1 VFIGQQLQAFV
12 TAAHVTSQEGQK
24 TAADFKLQV
33 LPFILHVVG
42 GLLQNTA
49 NGHFHSGDRMSKKA
63 MTVHRATLALVAAL
77 AASGAA
83 AQVPPPVS
91 GVLNLTTTAS
101 VEVTKD
107 VLGIVFST
115 TRDGADAQAVQ
126 SALKQALD
134 AALAEAKKIAKPGQA
149 EVQTGNFSLYPRY
162 SNPSN
167 PKASGQPSI
176 IGWQGTAEL
185 QVQGKDA
192 AAIAQLSGR
201 VTTMSI
207 ARVGYTLSKE
217 AREKVEA
224 EVTARAIADW
234 RAKAQQMSQ
243 QFGYGGYTVRE
254 VNVATNE
261 QGGGP
266 VPMMMSRVKAMTAA
280 NEALPTEAGKGD
292 VTATVSGSALMMK

>member
-1 VFIGQQLQAFV
+1 MSSKA
-12 TAAHVTSQEGQK
+12 K
-24 TAADFKLQV
+24 TL
-33 LPFILHVVG
+33 
-42 GLLQNTA
+42 
-49 NGHFHSGDRMSKKA
+49 
-63 MTVHRATLALVAAL
+63 HRAALALVAAL
-77 AASGAA
+77 ASGGAA
-83 AQVPPPVS
+83 AQVLPPVS
-91 GVLNLTTTAS
+91 GVINLTTMAS

-107 VLGIVFST
+107 VLGLVFST
-115 TRDGADAQAVQ
+115 TRDGADAQTVQ
-126 SALKQALD
+126 SALRQALD
-134 AALAEAKKIAKPGQA
+134 AALAEAKKIARPGQV

-162 SNPSN
+162 GN

-217 AREKVEA
+217 AREKVES
-224 EVTARAIADW
+224 EVTARAIAEW

-254 VNVATNE
+254 VSVSTNE

-266 VPMMMSRVKAMTAA
+266 VPMMMSRAKAMSAA
-280 NEALPTEAGKGD
+280 DEALPTEAGKGD
-292 VTATVSGSALMMK
+292 VTATVSGSAQMIK

>member
-1 VFIGQQLQAFV
+1 MSVKAQ
-12 TAAHVTSQEGQK
+12 T
-24 TAADFKLQV
+24 
-33 LPFILHVVG
+33 
-42 GLLQNTA
+42 LLA
-49 NGHFHSGDRMSKKA
+49 
-63 MTVHRATLALVAAL
+63 AAL
-77 AASGAA
+77 ALSAALGAGSAA
-83 AQVPPPVS
+83 AQVQPPVS
-91 GVLNLTTTAS
+91 GVLSLTTSAS

-107 VLGIVFST
+107 VLTVVFSS

-162 SNPSN
+162 GNPNN
-167 PKASGQPSI
+167 PKAAGQPAI
-176 IGWQGTAEL
+176 VGWQGTAEM

-192 AAIAQLSGR
+192 AAIAQLTGR

-224 EVTARAIADW
+224 EVTARAIAEW

-261 QGGGP
+261 PGGGP
-266 VPMMMSRVKAMTAA
+266 VPVMMSRAKAMTAA
-280 NEALPTEAGKGD
+280 DEALPTEAGKGE
-292 VTATVSGSALMMK
+292 VTATVSGSAQMTK

>member
-1 VFIGQQLQAFV
+1 
-12 TAAHVTSQEGQK
+12 
-24 TAADFKLQV
+24 
-33 LPFILHVVG
+33 
-42 GLLQNTA
+42 
-49 NGHFHSGDRMSKKA
+49 MSKK
-63 MTVHRATLALVAAL
+63 TKTLHRATLTLAAAL
-77 AASGAA
+77 GAGGA
-83 AQVPPPVS
+83 TAQTPPPVS

-115 TRDGADAQAVQ
+115 TRDGADAQSVQ

-162 SNPSN
+162 GN
-167 PKASGQPSI
+167 PKASGQQSI

-224 EVTARAIADW
+224 EVTARAIAEW

-261 QGGGP
+261 QGDR
-266 VPMMMSRVKAMTAA
+266 PMPMVMSRA
-280 NEALPTEAGKGD
+280 NAVQADAALPTEAGKGD
-292 VTATVSGSALMMK
+292 VTATVSGSAQMTR

>member
-1 VFIGQQLQAFV
+1 
-12 TAAHVTSQEGQK
+12 
-24 TAADFKLQV
+24 
-33 LPFILHVVG
+33 
-42 GLLQNTA
+42 
-49 NGHFHSGDRMSKKA
+49 MSKKA
-63 MTVHRATLALVAAL
+63 MSLHRAAL
-77 AASGAA
+77 ALAAALGAGSAA
-83 AQVPPPVS
+83 AQAQPPVS
-91 GVLNLTTTAS
+91 GVLSLTTTVS

-107 VLGIVFST
+107 VLGVVFST

-134 AALAEAKKIAKPGQA
+134 AALAEARKIAKPGQV

-162 SNPSN
+162 GN
-167 PKASGQPSI
+167 PKATGQPSI

-224 EVTARAIADW
+224 EVAARAIADW

-266 VPMMMSRVKAMTAA
+266 VVMMMSRAKAMTAGD
-280 NEALPTEAGKGD
+280 EALPTEAGKGD
-292 VTATVSGSALMMK
+292 VIATVSGSAQMTR

>member
-1 VFIGQQLQAFV
+1 ML
-12 TAAHVTSQEGQK
+12 SK
-24 TAADFKLQV
+24 TRTL
-33 LPFILHVVG
+33 
-42 GLLQNTA
+42 
-49 NGHFHSGDRMSKKA
+49 
-63 MTVHRATLALVAAL
+63 HRATLTLAAAL
-77 AASGAA
+77 GAGSAA

-91 GVLNLTTTAS
+91 GVISLTTTAS

-115 TRDGADAQAVQ
+115 TRDGADAQSVQ

-134 AALAEAKKIAKPGQA
+134 AALAEARKIAKPGQA

-162 SNPSN
+162 GN

-192 AAIAQLSGR
+192 AAIAQLAGR

-224 EVTARAIADW
+224 EVTARAIAEW
-234 RAKAQQMSQ
+234 RAKAGQMSQ

-254 VNVATNE
+254 VNVATDE
-261 QGGGP
+261 QGGA
-266 VPMMMSRVKAMTAA
+266 PMPMVRGAAAMKMAD
-280 NEALPTEAGKGD
+280 ESLPTEAGKGD
-292 VTATVSGSALMMK
+292 VTATVSGSAQMTR

>member
-1 VFIGQQLQAFV
+1 MPKPTQNRRR
-12 TAAHVTSQEGQK
+12 AA
-24 TAADFKLQV
+24 L
-33 LPFILHVVG
+33 
-42 GLLQNTA
+42 
-49 NGHFHSGDRMSKKA
+49 
-63 MTVHRATLALVAAL
+63 TLAAAL
-77 AASGAA
+77 SAGSVA
-83 AQVPPPVS
+83 AQVQPPLS

-107 VLGIVFST
+107 VLGVVFSS

-126 SALKQALD
+126 AALKQALD
-134 AALAEAKKIAKPGQA
+134 VALAEAKKIAKPGQV

-162 SNPSN
+162 GA
-167 PKASGQPSI
+167 PKATGQPSI

-201 VTTMSI
+201 VTTMSV

-224 EVTARAIADW
+224 EVTAQAIATW
-234 RAKAQQMSQ
+234 RARAQQMTQ

-254 VNVATNE
+254 VAVRTNQDNPLVPQAIYAKRGVATTRRRKPY
-261 QGGGP
+261 QP
-266 VPMMMSRVKAMTAA
+266 KQARRKSLLQSRAQRR
-280 NEALPTEAGKGD
+280 
-292 VTATVSGSALMMK
+292 

>member
-1 VFIGQQLQAFV
+1 MP
-12 TAAHVTSQEGQK
+12 K
-24 TAADFKLQV
+24 K
-33 LPFILHVVG
+33 
-42 GLLQNTA
+42 
-49 NGHFHSGDRMSKKA
+49 SKS
-63 MTVHRATLALVAAL
+63 VHRASLALAAAL
-77 AASGAA
+77 AAAGAG
-83 AQVPPPVS
+83 AQTPPPVS

-107 VLGIVFST
+107 VLTVLFGV

-126 SALKQALD
+126 SALKQAID

-162 SNPSN
+162 GN
-167 PKASGQPSI
+167 PKTSGQPSI

-192 AAIAQLSGR
+192 AAIAQLTGR

-207 ARVGYTLSKE
+207 TRVGYTLSKE

-224 EVTARAIADW
+224 DVTAQAIANW
-234 RAKAQQMSQ
+234 RTKAQQMTQ
-243 QFGYGGYTVRE
+243 QFGYSGYAVRE

-266 VPMMMSRVKAMTAA
+266 LPMMMSRAKTMSAA
-280 NEALPTEAGKGD
+280 DEALPTEAGKGD
-292 VTATVSGSALMMK
+292 VIATVSGSAQMMK

>member
-1 VFIGQQLQAFV
+1 
-12 TAAHVTSQEGQK
+12 
-24 TAADFKLQV
+24 
-33 LPFILHVVG
+33 
-42 GLLQNTA
+42 
-49 NGHFHSGDRMSKKA
+49 MSKK
-63 MTVHRATLALVAAL
+63 TKTLHRATVTLAAAL
-77 AASGAA
+77 GAGGAA
-83 AQVPPPVS
+83 AQVQPPVS
-91 GVLNLTTTAS
+91 GVLSLTTTAS

-134 AALAEAKKIAKPGQA
+134 AALAEAKKISKGGQA

-162 SNPSN
+162 GN
-167 PKASGQPSI
+167 PKTTGQPSI
-176 IGWQGTAEL
+176 IGWQGAAEL

-217 AREKVEA
+217 MREKVEA
-224 EVTARAIADW
+224 EVTSRAIADW

-266 VPMMMSRVKAMTAA
+266 VPMMMSRAKTMSAA
-280 NEALPTEAGKGD
+280 DEALPTEAGKGD
-292 VTATVSGSALMMK
+292 VTATVSGSAQMTR